1 MIAANMGTTC
11 DVRIIN
17 YKHMKK
23 QKHIVITGAS
33 KGFGRDLAL
42 ALAERE
48 TVLYLIAR
56 SDMSE
61 LVLELESRGAMVHT
75 YVRDLTDMDGF
86 DELMQEIASGI
97 SPEKT
102 GLLALVN
109 NAGMLDPM
117 GPAGKYDLRTY
128 RKNLELNFVSP
139 LLLTHAFIGQFQ
151 EYSMVKRVV
160 MISSGAAQ
168 KPYYGWSH
176 YCSTKAGVDMFTR
189 TVGLEQQKVR
199 YPIEAMAFNPGR
211 IETGMQEIIRDT
223 SEEDFPMVRD
233 FVDAWK
239 EGRIGSSEDVAGRLV
254 RQMLSEHF
262 PSGEVLSH
270 RDL

>member
-1 MIAANMGTTC
+1 
-11 DVRIIN
+11 
-17 YKHMKK
+17 MKK

-42 ALAERE
+42 ELAERE

-56 SDMSE
+56 SDMSD
-61 LVLELESRGAMVHT
+61 LVLEVESRGALVHT
-75 YVRDLTDMDGF
+75 FTRDLTDPDGY
-86 DELMQEIASGI
+86 DELMQEIASRI
-97 SPEKT
+97 PQEKT
-102 GLLALVN
+102 GFLGLVN

-117 GPAGKYDLRTY
+117 GPAGKYDLATY

-139 LLLTHAFIGQFQ
+139 LLLTHAFLGQFQ

-160 MISSGAAQ
+160 MISSGAAK
-168 KPYYGWSH
+168 KPYFGWSH

-189 TVGLEQQKVR
+189 TVGVEQEQQRHPVE
-199 YPIEAMAFNPGR
+199 IMAFNPGR
-211 IETGMQEIIRDT
+211 IETSMQEIIRDT
-223 SEEDFPMVRD
+223 SEEDFPMVAN
-233 FVDAWK
+233 FIDAWK
-239 EGRIGSSEDVAGRLV
+239 EGKIGDSREVAGRLV
-254 RQMLSEHF
+254 RQMLAEHF